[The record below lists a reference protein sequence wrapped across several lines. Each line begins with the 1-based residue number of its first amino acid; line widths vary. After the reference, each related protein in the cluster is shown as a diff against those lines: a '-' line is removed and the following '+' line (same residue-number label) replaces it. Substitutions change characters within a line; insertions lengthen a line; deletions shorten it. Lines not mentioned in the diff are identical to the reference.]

1 MSLEEGR
8 RLWDEHRRAPFPSR
22 LRGEEI
28 EGIDMVMLD
37 ADIAGCVDAWLGSRG
52 RLDEQRRR
60 WLQSCLDDL
69 GRVLA
74 ALDDPE
80 ERAYYERLDILGT
93 LALA

>member
-8 RLWDEHRRAPFPSR
+8 RLWGEHLSAPFPSR

-28 EGIDMVMLD
+28 EGVDMVMLD
-37 ADIAGCVDAWLGSRG
+37 ADIAGCIDAWLGRGG
-52 RLDEQRRR
+52 RLDEQRRG
-60 WLQSCLDDL
+60 WLKSCREDL
-69 GRVLA
+69 RRVMR

-80 ERAYYERLDILGT
+80 ERAYYERLDALAR

>member
-8 RLWDEHRRAPFPSR
+8 RLSDEHRGAPFPSR

-28 EGIDMVMLD
+28 EGVDMVMLD

-52 RLDEQRRR
+52 QLDEQRRG

-69 GRVLA
+69 RRVLP

-80 ERAYYERLDILGT
+80 ERAYYERLDALAR
-93 LALA
+93 LALG